1 MPALFRRDV
10 IDNEVRL
17 CYSTTIKEGFMKAM
31 RNMPQLSCTVRD
43 EDLFFI
49 NRIAMHMTIEKG
61 KPVTVSEAVR
71 FIFANARRE
80 WTEKNK

>member
-1 MPALFRRDV
+1 
-10 IDNEVRL
+10 
-17 CYSTTIKEGFMKAM
+17 MKAM

-80 WTEKNK
+80 WTEKNKQIDILNFNEDQNEKQRIFC